1 MGRKGQMKLLLMHLL
16 LLAAAVVL
24 IYSNTFHHPF
34 VFDDHRNIT
43 EYDKIRDVSKFLSL
57 KSCFESRSI
66 AMLSFA
72 LTYRF
77 CKLDVFWY
85 HMGNILIHLFASWTA
100 YFLALNVLRVLPAGR
115 VAPLKTVSPQAKPTG
130 PPYRRTGSI
139 RSAALFAALLFAV
152 HPLQTQA
159 VTYII
164 QRQASMAALFF
175 MGSVLFF
182 CYARTG
188 VKKKR
193 YFFMSAVCGLLAV
206 KCKENAFCLPGVL
219 LLVEFV
225 LFDRTWKGW
234 KRKLPWLGVLGLAGL
249 FLGLHLMGV
258 FHAAADKDL
267 WISISEVTRSQT
279 KISRWQYLCT
289 QFSVISIYIRLL
301 LFPVGQSLDWLYPL
315 KAGFFDGLTP
325 AALLFLAAVISGS
338 VMAVKKYPLI
348 ALAAGWFF
356 ITLAIE
362 SSIFPIADA
371 MFEHRLYLPM
381 FAYALFVPWLV
392 FRLVPDSRRRL
403 GALLCVVLVVVLG
416 AGTYMRNRVWRSA
429 EILWKDVLKNNPRN
443 YRAHNNLGRTLA
455 REKRYMEAMPHIETS
470 LSIMPDY
477 AEALN
482 NKGNVSLSLGDAETA
497 LQFSMKALQVR
508 PSFLK
513 AHQNVANAL
522 VALDRPREALPHYYK
537 AVKTK
542 QKNASVRN
550 NLGLA
555 LAMLNRLDKAIRQY
569 HLALKTEPDD
579 PEILTNLGLALA
591 RKGRRKEAVTVYEE
605 ALEGN
610 KEYAEAHHGLALT
623 LAALGQTDQAEKH
636 YIAAMRLKP
645 DYAEACNSWGVFLT
659 GQGRAEE
666 AVRQY
671 RKAIELDPAFAA
683 AHNNLGAVLTQQGN
697 IEEAT
702 VHFKAVLQLDPGFT
716 NAHFNLGN
724 VMTMMKR
731 YREAIEHYR
740 EALRLNPELHVART
754 NMEVARKRLA
764 AAQPER

>member
-1 MGRKGQMKLLLMHLL
+1 MGRKGQMKLLLIHLL
-16 LLAAAVVL
+16 LLTAAVVL

-34 VFDDHRNIT
+34 VFDDFRNIT
-43 EYDKIRDVSKFLSL
+43 ENDSVRNVSQFLSL
-57 KSCFESRSI
+57 KSYFQARSI

-85 HMGNILIHLFASWTA
+85 HAGNILIHLLASWTA
-100 YFLALNVLRVLPAGR
+100 YFLALNVFRVLPAGR
-115 VAPLKTVSPQAKPTG
+115 V
-130 PPYRRTGSI
+130 GSI
-139 RSAALFAALLFAV
+139 RSSALFAALLFAV

-182 CYARTG
+182 CLARTG
-188 VKKKR
+188 AMKKR

-219 LLVEFV
+219 LLMEFI

-234 KRKLPWLGVLGLAGL
+234 KRKLPWLAALGLAGL
-249 FLGLHLMGV
+249 FLVLHIMGV
-258 FHAAADKDL
+258 FHVAADKDL
-267 WISISEVTRSQT
+267 WTSLSEATRVQT
-279 KISRWQYLCT
+279 KVSRWQYLCT
-289 QFSVISIYIRLL
+289 QFSVIIIYIRLL

-362 SSIFPIADA
+362 SSIFPIADTL
-371 MFEHRLYLPM
+371 FEHRLYLPM
-381 FAYALFVPWLV
+381 VAYALFVPWLV

-403 GALLCVVLVVVLG
+403 GALLCVALVVVLG
-416 AGTYMRNRVWRSA
+416 TGTYMRNRVWRNE
-429 EILWKDVLKNNPRN
+429 EILWQDVLQKNPRN

-455 REKRYMEAMPHIETS
+455 RAKRYMEAMPHIETS
-470 LSIMPDY
+470 LSLKPRY

-482 NKGNVSLSLGDAETA
+482 NKGYVSLALGDAETA